1 MLNPRNP
8 NKNKEFRNN
17 VIMRHYR
24 NGVPVAE
31 IVRRMNNAIW
41 PFITEET
48 VRGVVYAYR
57 NAPQQG
63 RI

>member
-1 MLNPRNP
+1 MVNPINPRE
-8 NKNKEFRNN
+8 KNEFRNN

-41 PFITEET
+41 PYITEDT

-57 NAPQQG
+57 NQ
-63 RI
+63 

>member
-1 MLNPRNP
+1 MAMSDDSDAARSAPTMMDAGRRLTT
-8 NKNKEFRNN
+8 
-17 VIMRHYR
+17 
-24 NGVPVAE
+24 AE

-57 NAPQQG
+57 N
-63 RI
+63 R